1 MRNFQPTRHTKIVA
15 TLGPSSN
22 TEETISALAN
32 AGANVFRM
40 NFSHGS
46 HENHSMVH
54 AHIRTVE
61 KSEGRSIAIL
71 ADLQGPK
78 LRIGIIPGGE
88 RKLEIGDQV
97 TFVSHAEAGL
107 DDVPFPHPEVFETV
121 ENGHLVLIDDG
132 RIRLKVREA
141 TKDRFTAEV
150 LNAAVLKDRKG
161 VNFPDTTLNV
171 APITEKDLE
180 DLRFALELGV
190 DWVAMSFVQHA
201 NDIQSLKSLI
211 GDQAK
216 IVAKIEKPVA
226 VTNIDSI
233 LDVTDA
239 IMVARGDLGVECAW
253 HELPAI
259 QRSLIDK
266 ARKLGKPVIVA
277 TQMLESMISAPL
289 PTRAETS
296 DVANAVMQ
304 RADAVMLSA
313 ESAAGQYPIE
323 AVEAMA
329 SIALATEDAFKDKP
343 TKIEAQ
349 IIDAPDDSS
358 SIASAAGILARLRNA
373 SCIVNYTE
381 TGATA
386 VRVAKTRSDV
396 PILAICPSEKIA
408 RPLNLVW
415 GVTPTVSNDVDEFRS
430 ARDGRI
436 PSSLAHCRL
445 IKPDQPVVVTS
456 GSTHGQT
463 GGTDSLKIAYLGK

>member
-1 MRNFQPTRHTKIVA
+1 MNNDKRRHTKIVA

-22 TEETISALAN
+22 TPENISALAT
-32 AGANVFRM
+32 AGANVFRI

-46 HENHSMVH
+46 HEDHSKVH
-54 AHIRTVE
+54 AQIRAIE
-61 KSEGRSIAIL
+61 AAENRSIAIL

-78 LRIGIIPGGE
+78 IRIGVVPGGE
-88 RKLEIGDQV
+88 RPLEIGDEV
-97 TFVSHAEAGL
+97 TFVSEEPLGSN
-107 DDVPFPHPEVFETV
+107 DVPLPHPEIFETV
-121 ENGHLVLIDDG
+121 EEGHLVLIDDG
-132 RIRLKVREA
+132 RIRLRVSKAEQG
-141 TKDRFTAEV
+141 KFTAEV

-161 VNFPDTTLNV
+161 VNFPDTTLKV
-171 APITEKDLE
+171 DPITEKDRE

-190 DWVAMSFVQHA
+190 DWVAMSFVQRA
-201 NDIQSLKSLI
+201 EDIQELNALI
-211 GDQAK
+211 GGKAK
-216 IVAKIEKPVA
+216 IVAKIEKPIA
-226 VTNIDSI
+226 VTNIDEI
-233 LDVTDA
+233 LLYTDA

-259 QRSLIDK
+259 QRSLVSK
-266 ARKLGKPVIVA
+266 ARKIGKPVIVA
-277 TQMLESMISAPL
+277 TQMLESMIFAPL

-329 SIALATEDAFKDKP
+329 SIALATEAAFKDKP
-343 TKIEAQ
+343 RKIEAQ

-358 SIASAAGILARLRNA
+358 SIASAAGILAKLRNA

-396 PILAICPSEKIA
+396 PILAICPNENIA

-415 GVTPTVSNDVDEFRS
+415 GVTPTVSNCENEFKS
-430 ARDGRI
+430 AREGRI
-436 PSSLAHCRL
+436 PASLDHIDL

-456 GSTHGQT
+456 GSTMGQT
-463 GGTDSLKIAYLGK
+463 GSTDSLKIAYLGR

>member
-1 MRNFQPTRHTKIVA
+1 MNNEKPRHTKIIA

-22 TEETISALAN
+22 TQKTISALAN

-46 HENHSMVH
+46 HEEHSKVH

-61 KSEGRSIAIL
+61 EAEKKSIAIL

-78 LRIGIIPGGE
+78 IRIGVIPGGE
-88 RKLEIGDQV
+88 RFLEIGDQV
-97 TFVSHAEAGL
+97 TFVSQANSASN
-107 DDVPFPHPEVFETV
+107 DVPLPHPEIFETV
-121 ENGHLVLIDDG
+121 EEGHIVLIDDG
-132 RIRLKVREA
+132 RIRLRVSKAEKG
-141 TKDRFTAEV
+141 TFTAKA

-161 VNFPDTTLNV
+161 VNFPDTTLKV
-171 APITEKDLE
+171 DPITPKDRKDL
-180 DLRFALELGV
+180 DFALELGV
-190 DWVAMSFVQHA
+190 DWVAMSFVQRA
-201 NDIQSLKSLI
+201 QDIQDLKALI
-211 GDQAK
+211 KGRAK

-226 VTNIDSI
+226 VTNIDEI
-233 LDVTDA
+233 LLHSDA

-259 QRSLIDK
+259 QRSLVSK

-304 RADAVMLSA
+304 HADAVMLSA
-313 ESAAGQYPIE
+313 ESAAGQYPVE

-329 SIALATEDAFKDKP
+329 SIALATEDTFKGNP
-343 TKIEAQ
+343 RKIEAQ

-358 SIASAAGILARLRNA
+358 SIASAAGILAKLRNA

-396 PILAICPSEKIA
+396 PILAICPNEKIA

-415 GVTPTVSNDVDEFRS
+415 GVTPTVSNDVDEFKS
-430 ARDGRI
+430 AREGRI
-436 PSSLAHCRL
+436 PASLARIDL

-456 GSTHGQT
+456 GSTMGKA
-463 GGTDSLKIAYLGK
+463 GSTDSLKIAYLGR